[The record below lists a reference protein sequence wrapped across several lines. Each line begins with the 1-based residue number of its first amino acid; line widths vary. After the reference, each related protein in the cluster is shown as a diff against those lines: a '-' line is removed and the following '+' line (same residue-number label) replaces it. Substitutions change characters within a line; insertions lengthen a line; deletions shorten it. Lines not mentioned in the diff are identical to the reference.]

1 MLVALTETLII
12 PDITKPESNIL
23 LLNFFKAENNDKH
36 TLARNTIWNN
46 AFRAQP
52 TDHSVI
58 THLKKC

>member
-36 TLARNTIWNN
+36 TLARNTI
-46 AFRAQP
+46 
-52 TDHSVI
+52 
-58 THLKKC
+58 